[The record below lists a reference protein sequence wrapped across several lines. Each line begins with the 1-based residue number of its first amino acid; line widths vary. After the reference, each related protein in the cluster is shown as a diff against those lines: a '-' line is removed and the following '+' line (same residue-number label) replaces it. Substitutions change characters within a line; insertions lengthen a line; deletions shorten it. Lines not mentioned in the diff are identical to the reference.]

1 LYRGAERGIGRATD
15 RRGWWGDLTI
25 PAMQPIYLQIIL
37 QALSSFAI
45 AGGLIFT
52 AVQFRSAR
60 RAQHVANFAKMVELQ
75 FQLRKMRVDDPSLA
89 RVYKHDVED
98 LNDDEEIRFY
108 FMNLMQLSIFEIV
121 WFAHKH
127 GQIPDDYF
135 ESWVK
140 RMVEIEREDS
150 FRQMIRNPSMK
161 ILHDEFQRYITR
173 MTATVNKDR

>member
-1 LYRGAERGIGRATD
+1 ME
-15 RRGWWGDLTI
+15 
-25 PAMQPIYLQIIL
+25 PIYLQILL
-37 QALSSFAI
+37 QGLSSFAI

-52 AVQFRSAR
+52 AVQFRAAR
-60 RAQHVANFAKMVELQ
+60 RAQHVANFAKLVDMQ

-98 LNDDEEIRFY
+98 LHDDDEIRFY

-121 WFAHKH
+121 WFSHKH

-135 ESWVK
+135 ESWAK

-161 ILHDEFQRYITR
+161 ILHDEFQNYITR
-173 MTATVNKDR
+173 MTRTVNKDQ

>member
-1 LYRGAERGIGRATD
+1 MD
-15 RRGWWGDLTI
+15 
-25 PAMQPIYLQIIL
+25 PIYLQITL

-52 AVQFRSAR
+52 AVQFRAAR

-89 RVYKHDVED
+89 RVYKHDVEG
-98 LNDDEEIRFY
+98 LHSEEDIRFY

-121 WFAHKH
+121 WFSHKH
-127 GQIPDDYF
+127 GQLPNDYF

-140 RMVEIEREDS
+140 RMLEIEREDS
-150 FRQMIRNPSMK
+150 FRQMIANPSMK
-161 ILHDEFQRYITR
+161 ILHDDFQKYVTK
-173 MTATVNKDR
+173 MTATVNKDRS

>member
-1 LYRGAERGIGRATD
+1 ME
-15 RRGWWGDLTI
+15 
-25 PAMQPIYLQIIL
+25 PNYLLILL

-52 AVQFRSAR
+52 AVQFRAAR
-60 RAQHVANFAKMVELQ
+60 RAQHVANFAKLVDMQ
-75 FQLRKMRVDDPSLA
+75 FELRKMRVDDPSLA
-89 RVYKHDVED
+89 RVYKHDVEG
-98 LNDDEEIRFY
+98 LHDDDEIRFY

-121 WFAHKH
+121 WFSHKH

-140 RMVEIEREDS
+140 RMQDIEREDS

-161 ILHDEFQRYITR
+161 ILHDEFQRYVTK
-173 MTATVNKDR
+173 MTATVNKDL